1 MTILGCRNALE
12 TVKLSIRLLQDVDLN
27 LSHFCATIFEE
38 RENEKGRKFTLQLSN
53 SLQCETNA
61 YGEANYARYVPI
73 LRHKTSSNV
82 LVSQKTK
89 LTSDNTLVFLRGLQK

>member
-1 MTILGCRNALE
+1 MHW
-12 TVKLSIRLLQDVDLN
+12 K
-27 LSHFCATIFEE
+27 
-38 RENEKGRKFTLQLSN
+38 QLSYP
-53 SLQCETNA
+53 SGSFARRGSEFKPLLRHYFRGKRKRKRSKIYSATVQLQCETNA